1 MRPGRRE
8 WIIEAIDAHGGDRL
22 RRNDPD
28 RDTGDHPL
36 NIDLLRRLTDAPGI
50 AGFEDRVRDIV
61 AAELQPLVD
70 NLQVDRLGNLIAT
83 KQGTNSG
90 DGPTILLVA
99 HMDEIGFL
107 VRFVDERGFVRLQPL
122 GSFDPRALLA
132 QRVDLHAQNGQ
143 RFVGVVATTV
153 EPHHFA
159 PPREARIPQVSDL
172 FVDLSGY
179 GTTIRDHVEI
189 GDMVTLERSLY
200 VAGYHIV
207 SKALDDRLGLYV
219 MIEALRQ
226 LGGHRATIIAVASAQ
241 EEVGSRGAVAAG
253 FAVDPDICIA
263 LDLTLANDFP
273 GMSPEQEVT
282 RLGAGPAI
290 KIMDTTQ
297 ISHRGVVRHLRDLAH
312 QHDIPIQLEVLNQG
326 GTDASLIQRIRAG
339 VAVVT
344 LSLPARYIHTVNEM
358 AHIGDVERGVTLLAR
373 YLEAAEERYLTAVV
387 E

>member
-1 MRPGRRE
+1 M
-8 WIIEAIDAHGGDRL
+8 
-22 RRNDPD
+22 
-28 RDTGDHPL
+28 

-50 AGFEDRVRDIV
+50 AGHEDRVRDVV
-61 AAELQPLVD
+61 AAELRSLA
-70 NLQVDRLGNLIAT
+70 NHLQVDRLGNLIAT
-83 KQGTNSG
+83 KQGTDG
-90 DGPTILLVA
+90 DAGPTILVVA

-107 VRFVDERGFVRLQPL
+107 VRFVDERGFVRLQPM

-132 QRVDLHAQNGQ
+132 QRVEVHAQDGQ

-159 PPREARIPQVSDL
+159 PPQEARIPQLSDL
-172 FVDLSGY
+172 FVDLSGH
-179 GTTIRDHVEI
+179 GSTLRDHVEI
-189 GDMVTLERSLY
+189 GDMVTLERALH
-200 VAGYHIV
+200 VAGDHII

-226 LGGHRATIIAVASAQ
+226 VGDHRASIIAVASSQ
-241 EEVGSRGAVAAG
+241 EEVGSRGAVVAG
-253 FAVDPDICIA
+253 YALDPDICIA

-297 ISHRGVVRHLRDLAH
+297 ISHRGIVRHLRDIAR
-312 QHDIPIQLEVLNQG
+312 QHDIPVQLEVLNQG

-358 AHIGDVERGVTLLAR
+358 AHIDDIERGVTLLAR
-373 YLEAAEERYLTAVV
+373 YLETAQERYATTPV
-387 E
+387 